1 MRGDRRPGA
10 PPDARRG
17 RPPGRRRVVRAP
29 PSGQTLATGDPG
41 IFVNV
46 EQGGISINTHCLRD
60 GDAEQIATRL
70 RTLLRTMV

>member
-1 MRGDRRPGA
+1 MPLAVIRPVGGA
-10 PPDARRG
+10 WS
-17 RPPGRRRVVRAP
+17 AP
-29 PSGQTLATGDPG
+29 ALRETLATGDPG

-46 EQGGISINTHCLRD
+46 EHGGIGINTHCLRD